1 MRRAFI
7 VALVFV
13 ILSPTLA
20 TSQTRRRTAPRRSAS
35 AQRAAAEKQAAE
47 VKAAASRVAS
57 QIKTLTQFLY
67 LFGGIAKGLES
78 TDQAARTGDISSVG
92 IEQNER
98 NKAKIR
104 ESIRNVREGLD
115 KLEAD
120 FRFNPTLR
128 NYYQHLSGVARTG
141 EEAENQAAANRFNEA
156 GRTLLRVVGQ
166 LADALAAMR

>member
-1 MRRAFI
+1 MKRALI
-7 VALVFV
+7 VALIFA
-13 ILSPTLA
+13 ILSPTVA
-20 TSQTRRRTAPRRSAS
+20 SSQTRRRTQPRRSAS
-35 AQRAAAEKQAAE
+35 AQKAAAEKAAAE

-78 TDQAARTGDISSVG
+78 TDQAARTGEISSGG

-115 KLEAD
+115 KLESD
-120 FRFNPTLR
+120 FRFNAALR
-128 NYYQHLSGVARTG
+128 SYFPYLSGVARTG
-141 EEAENQAAANRFNEA
+141 EEAESHAAANRFNEA
-156 GRTLLRVVGQ
+156 GRSLLRAVGQ
-166 LADALAAMR
+166 LADALVHMR